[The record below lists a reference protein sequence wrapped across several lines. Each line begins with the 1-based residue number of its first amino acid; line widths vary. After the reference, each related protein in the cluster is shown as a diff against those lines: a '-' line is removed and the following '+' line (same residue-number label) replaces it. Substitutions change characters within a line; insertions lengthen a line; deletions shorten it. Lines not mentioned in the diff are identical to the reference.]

1 MELDYLLLMVVGE
14 VENVVDGG
22 NFGVLIGRLLLIV
35 DDCCMR
41 RGILQSCDD
50 DCDECKW
57 DNEWDCKLSS
67 TLTRWL
73 ERWSN
78 QARILIFLCVCVSSV
93 NGKRQWSAENVGEV
107 ILVF

>member
-1 MELDYLLLMVVGE
+1 MK
-14 VENVVDGG
+14 
-22 NFGVLIGRLLLIV
+22 
-35 DDCCMR
+35 
-41 RGILQSCDD
+41 ILQSCDD
-50 DCDECKW
+50 DGDECKW
-57 DNEWDCKLSS
+57 DNEWNCKLSG

-93 NGKRQWSAENVGEV
+93 NGERQWSAENVGEV